1 VNDETLVFITQAT
14 FSPEGWKQAFPSA
27 HIMRDRTSASA
38 APTLLW
44 IHLPAKTDIDG
55 YLRAL
60 AERYD
65 CRRFVVLSNEPNDDE
80 GLQAFSAGASGYC
93 NAYADPEVL
102 RHVADVVQQGGL
114 WVGRSILDRLVF
126 AVNRKT
132 PESSRSDEILDQAGL
147 TEREREVTRRVA
159 DGVANKEVA
168 LDLDISERTVKA
180 HLTSAFRK
188 LGVRDRLQLALLL
201 NRGK

>member
-1 VNDETLVFITQAT
+1 MNDETLVFITQAT
-14 FSPEGWKQAFPSA
+14 FSPECWKQAFPSA

-38 APTLLW
+38 SPTLLW
-44 IHLPAKTDIDG
+44 IHLPAKTDIDD
-55 YLRAL
+55 YLRAM
-60 AERYD
+60 AQRYD
-65 CRRFVVLSNEPNDDE
+65 CQRFVVLSNEPNDDE

-93 NAYADPEVL
+93 NAYAAPEVL
-102 RHVADVVQQGGL
+102 QQVAEVVRQGGL

-126 AVNRKT
+126 AVNRKA
-132 PESSRSDEILDQAGL
+132 PESGRTDEVLEQAGL
-147 TEREREVTRRVA
+147 TEREREVTVRVA